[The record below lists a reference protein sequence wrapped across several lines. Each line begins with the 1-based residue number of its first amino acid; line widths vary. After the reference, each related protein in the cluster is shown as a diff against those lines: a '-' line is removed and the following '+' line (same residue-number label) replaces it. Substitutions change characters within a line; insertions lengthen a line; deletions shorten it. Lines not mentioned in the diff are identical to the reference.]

1 MFKKTKIT
9 TGVLAALGG
18 VLLVGSMP
26 VVAQTAERIEIT
38 GSRIRTLGAV
48 SNSPISS
55 VSAADLNTTQPV
67 AVEEVV
73 RSLPATTPAVGA
85 NTNNGSGGGATIQLR
100 GLGTNRTLVLVNGR
114 RMVPFNLAG
123 VVDTNSIPISLLE
136 RVDIVTGGAS
146 AVYGA
151 DAVAG
156 VVNFVLRKNFQ
167 GVEATTSYGVSEEG
181 DAKRYRSNLT
191 LGAGFAEG
199 KGNVALSVGQAKT
212 NPLTQGQRPFSISSI
227 TSTTGL
233 AGGSGTTVP
242 SAFTVVAP
250 TRFADGTLLPPANV
264 ATDPPGTPPNPL
276 SWTGRGLSGARQIN
290 PTTGAVATP
299 VALFNFNPPNY
310 FITPL
315 EQTQFTALAEYT
327 INDFAQVYTD
337 LFYTRSKVD
346 LNLAPTGTF
355 NNTYDVPIGNPY
367 MPAAMRQQI
376 CTALAGTNRAITNCA
391 VGSTETVQLQV
402 NRRLTENGPRINTFD
417 NETSQYTVGIKGTLP
432 FLSNWGYDAYMSSG
446 RAFQV
451 SQRINWGSLARSR
464 QALSAISTTTC
475 TSTANGCVP
484 LNVFGAAGSITP
496 AQLAFFNVSAIQ
508 QQTVTQKVYSASFS
522 GDLGPVK
529 SPLAKAPISL
539 AIGAEQRTTFGGNSS
554 DGPSQIQ
561 GEVLGTGA
569 PLPDRNGTLKLNEGF
584 VEAIIPV
591 LSDLPGVRSLNLETG
606 FRTTE
611 FSSGASSKNYSSW
624 KFGGEWT
631 PIKGLR
637 FRAMKQRATRAPN
650 VNELYQ
656 PVVSGLA
663 NLEVDPCAPSRA
675 TPTGPLVA
683 VSGALRALCLQ
694 TGVPAGAIDSL
705 PQPSAGQINVV
716 AGGNPSLGPEEAD
729 TSTIGL
735 VFEPD
740 FAPGLT
746 FSLDFYQIQINK
758 SVSAATAP
766 QVIDGCYKTALN
778 PGLGFNALC
787 GLIARSPV
795 DGTFNGGSAPG
806 VNTSTSNLGTDW
818 TSGYDIEVRY
828 RLPLRNLGFD
838 PKWGRVDLSLSA
850 NQTTKY
856 EFQTIPGVPLL
867 DCLGQYGTSCGGPN
881 YKTKFSQRGSWNVG
895 DWNFAYNWRYA
906 GKVIEEV
913 GGTVY
918 LPQFSSVKAYS
929 YVDLRTDWNVTK
941 NLKLQLSVAN
951 AFDKKPPEVGST
963 IGTTGTNSGNTFP
976 AFYDVV
982 GRAYTVGAT
991 LKF

>member
-1 MFKKTKIT
+1 MFKKTKVS
-9 TGVLAALGG
+9 TGVLVALGG
-18 VLLVGSMP
+18 VLLAGAVPAM
-26 VVAQTAERIEIT
+26 AQTTERIEIT

-55 VSAADLNTTQPV
+55 VSAAELNTTQPV

-73 RSLPATTPAVGA
+73 RSLPATTPAIGA

-123 VVDTNSIPISLLE
+123 VVDTNSIPVSLLE

-156 VVNFVLRKNFQ
+156 VVNFVLKKNFQ
-167 GVEATTSYGVSEEG
+167 GIEASGSYGVSEEG
-181 DAKRYRSNLT
+181 DAKRYRTDLT

-212 NPLTQGQRPFSISSI
+212 NPLTQGERPFSIFSI
-227 TSTTGL
+227 TSTTGA

-250 TRFADGTLLPPANV
+250 TRFADGTLLPPAN
-264 ATDPPGTPPNPL
+264 APTDPAGTPPNPL
-276 SWTGRGLSGARQIN
+276 SWTGRGLSGTRQIN
-290 PTTGAVATP
+290 PTTGALGSS
-299 VALFNFNPPNY
+299 VALYNFNPPNY

-315 EQTQFTALAEYT
+315 DRTQMTALAEYT
-327 INDFAQVYTD
+327 INDNAQVYAD
-337 LFYTRSKVD
+337 LFYTRAKVE
-346 LNLAPTGTF
+346 LNLAATGTF

-367 MPAAMRQQI
+367 MPAAMRTQI
-376 CTALAGTNRAITNCA
+376 CNALAGTNRAITNCA

-402 NRRLTENGPRINTFD
+402 NRRITEIGPRINNFD
-417 NETSQYTVGIKGTLP
+417 NETSQYTVGVKGSLP
-432 FLSNWGYDAYMSSG
+432 FISNWGYDAYMSSG

-451 SQRINWGSLARSR
+451 STRINWGSLARSR
-464 QALSAISTTTC
+464 QALDAVSTTAC
-475 TSTANGCVP
+475 RNTANGCVP
-484 LNVFGAAGSITP
+484 LNVFGAEGTITP
-496 AQLAFFNVSAIQ
+496 AQLAFFNVNALQ

-529 SPLAKAPISL
+529 SPLAKAPVSL
-539 AIGAEQRTTFGGNSS
+539 AIGAEQRTTTGSNAS

-569 PLPDRNGTLKLNEGF
+569 PLPDRSGTLKLNEGF
-584 VEAIIPV
+584 FEAIIPLV
-591 LSDLPGVRSLNLETG
+591 ADLPGVKSLNLETG

-611 FSSGASSKNYSSW
+611 FTSGASSKNYDSW

-650 VNELYQ
+650 VNELYA

-663 NLEVDPCAPSRA
+663 NQTVDPCSAFPNGPSQ
-675 TPTGPLVA
+675 PA
-683 VSGALRALCLQ
+683 VPVTGALRALCLQ

-716 AGGNPSLGPEEAD
+716 AGGNPNLGPEEAD

-740 FAPGLT
+740 FVPGLT
-746 FSLDFYQIQINK
+746 MSLDFYQIQINK

-766 QVIDGCYKTALN
+766 QVLNGCYSATLN
-778 PGLGFNALC
+778 PGLGFNSLC
-787 GLIARSPV
+787 GLIGRSPV
-795 DGTFNGGSAPG
+795 DGTFNGGTAPG

-818 TSGYDIEVRY
+818 TSGYDLEVRY
-828 RLPLRNLGFD
+828 RLPLRNLGLD

-850 NQTTKY
+850 NQVTKY

-881 YKTKFSQRGSWNVG
+881 YKTKFSQRASWAVG
-895 DWNFAYNWRYA
+895 DWNFAYNWRYV
-906 GKVIEEV
+906 GKVIEEP
-913 GGTVY
+913 GGTNY
-918 LPQFSSVKAYS
+918 LPQFSTVKAYS
-929 YVDLRTDWNVTK
+929 YVDLRADWNVTK
-941 NLKLQLSVAN
+941 NLKVQVSVAN

-963 IGTTGTNSGNTFP
+963 IGTTSTNSGNTFP
-976 AFYDVV
+976 SYYDVV

>member
-1 MFKKTKIT
+1 MFKKTKVC
-9 TGVLAALGG
+9 TGALVALGG
-18 VLLVGSMP
+18 ALLATSMP

-73 RSLPATTPAVGA
+73 RSLPATTPAIGA

-123 VVDTNSIPISLLE
+123 VVDTNSIPVSLLE

-167 GVEATTSYGVSEEG
+167 GVEASGSYGVSEEG
-181 DAKRYRSNLT
+181 DAKRYRTDLT

-212 NPLTQGQRPFSISSI
+212 NPLTQGERPFSIFSI
-227 TSTTGL
+227 TSTSGNP
-233 AGGSGTTVP
+233 GGSGTTVP
-242 SAFTVVAP
+242 SAFTIARP
-250 TRFADGTLLPPANV
+250 STIPAADWNAGLNGALP
-264 ATDPPGTPPNPL
+264 G
-276 SWTGRGLSGARQIN
+276 SRQIN
-290 PTTGAVATP
+290 PATGTLGAANAVTP
-299 VALFNFNPPNY
+299 YNFNPPNY

-315 EQTQFTALAEYT
+315 DRTQMTALAEYT
-327 INDFAQVYTD
+327 INDYAQVYAD
-337 LFYTRSKVD
+337 LFYTRSKVE
-346 LNLAPTGTF
+346 LNLAATGTF
-355 NNTYDVPIGNPY
+355 NNLYDVPIGNPY
-367 MPAAMRQQI
+367 IPAAMRDQLCAAYQI
-376 CTALAGTNRAITNCA
+376 AAAGCVAGAGGTTI
-391 VGSTETVQLQV
+391 VQMQI
-402 NRRLTENGPRINTFD
+402 NRRITEIGPRINDFD
-417 NETSQYTVGIKGTLP
+417 NETSQYTVGVKGTLP
-432 FLSNWGYDAYMSSG
+432 FLTNWGYDAYMSSG

-451 SQRINWGSLARSR
+451 STRVNWGSLARSR
-464 QALSAISTTTC
+464 QALNALSTTAC
-475 TSTANGCVP
+475 TNTANGCVP
-484 LNVFGAAGSITP
+484 LNVFGAEGSITP
-496 AQLAFFNVSAIQ
+496 AMLAFFNVNAIQ

-522 GDLGPVK
+522 GDLGFIK

-539 AIGAEQRTTFGGNSS
+539 AIGAEQRTTFGGNAS

-569 PLPDRNGTLKLNEGF
+569 PLPDRNGTLKLDEGF
-584 VEAIIPV
+584 FEAIIPV
-591 LSDLPGVRSLNLETG
+591 LADFPGAKSLNLEAG
-606 FRTTE
+606 FRSTKFT
-611 FSSGASSKNYSSW
+611 SGNASKNYDSW
-624 KFGGEWT
+624 KYGGEWT

-650 VNELYQ
+650 VNELYA

-663 NLEVDPCAPSRA
+663 NLQVDPCAGTNINAAAAGTAGTLSN
-675 TPTGPLVA
+675 
-683 VSGALRALCLQ
+683 LCVQ
-694 TGVPAGAIDSL
+694 TGVPLGQVGAV

-716 AGGNPSLGPEEAD
+716 AGGNPNLGPEEAD
-729 TSTIGL
+729 TSTVGF

-740 FAPGLT
+740 FVPGLSV
-746 FSLDFYQIQINK
+746 SLDYYQITINK

-766 QVIDGCYKTALN
+766 QVINGCYTTALN
-778 PGLGFNALC
+778 PGLGFNSLC
-787 GLIARSPV
+787 GLIGRSPI
-795 DGTFNGGSAPG
+795 DGTFNGGTAPG

-818 TSGYDIEVRY
+818 TAGYDLEVRY
-828 RLPLRNLGFD
+828 RLPLRSLGLD
-838 PKWGRVDLSLSA
+838 AKWGRVDLALSA
-850 NQTTKY
+850 NQVTKY

-867 DCLGQYGTSCGGPN
+867 DCLGYYGTSCGGPN
-881 YKTKFSQRGSWNVG
+881 YKTKFTQRGSWNVG
-895 DWNFAYNWRYA
+895 DWNFAYNWKYV
-906 GKVIEEV
+906 GKVIEEP

-918 LPQFSSVKAYS
+918 RPEFSTVKAYS
-929 YVDLRTDWNVTK
+929 YVDLTMDWNVTK
-941 NLKLQLSVAN
+941 NLKLKLSVAN

-963 IGTTGTNSGNTFP
+963 IGTTATNSGNTFP
-976 AFYDVV
+976 SYYDVV
-982 GRAYTVGAT
+982 GRAYTIGAT